1 MYKTLDQW
9 FMSSEEQKNIIQQK
23 TFFYFDHE
31 TMQSEWLHK
40 KPKGI
45 TYSTIVKWNKVPI
58 MLCTNTPQD
67 HKYEIPKD
75 KVYNVKQ
82 LSYFKSNI
90 QKCIRRQ
97 LNEKA
102 IKTSYHMIKM
112 DISEF
117 LRRLTVI
124 ILEDVKFHVSY
135 STLVWLMSVCSVTKE
150 PFKPDKKIIDW
161 LLGVVNT
168 LCEISEYDKVD
179 YENDKNKYKDNITD
193 FNDYDLLYSL
203 LLKCSY
209 GGMYYDINMLNY
221 FVGVWFERFK
231 NGEKCNEEEVKL
243 IDSSKIKPLTVEE
256 WKLDGENMCGVD
268 FHCYPPFLEI
278 LSKEYNYT
286 EKEVKKAIW
295 DCSSGINYRKLNEKS
310 EKDIEVWEKIKNKY
324 FELQVGVFNKYLK
337 GFQ

>member
-9 FMSSEEQKNIIQQK
+9 FMTPEDQKNIIQQK
-23 TFFYFDHE
+23 TIFYFDHN
-31 TMQSEWLHK
+31 TMESSWLHK
-40 KPKGI
+40 KPKEV
-45 TYSTIVKWNKVPI
+45 TYTTIVKWNHVPI

-82 LSYFKSNI
+82 ISYFKSNL

-102 IKTSYHMIKM
+102 IKTAYHMIKLDM
-112 DISEF
+112 SEM

-124 ILEDVKFHVSY
+124 VLEDVKFHISY
-135 STLVWLMSVCSVTKE
+135 STLVWLMTVMLSTKE
-150 PFKPDKKIIDW
+150 VFRPDKKIIDW

-168 LCEISEYDKVD
+168 LCEINEFDNVG
-179 YENDKNKYKDNITD
+179 YENDKNKYKDKITE

-203 LLKCSY
+203 LFRCSY

-221 FVGVWFERFK
+221 FVGLWLERFK
-231 NGEKCNEEEVKL
+231 NGERCDEHIIEL
-243 IDSSKIKPLTVEE
+243 IDSSKINSLTLND
-256 WKLDGENMCGVD
+256 WKLDGNNMVGVD

-286 EKEVKKAIW
+286 EKEIKKAIW
-295 DCSSGINYRKLNEKS
+295 DCSSGINYRNLNEKT
-310 EKDIEVWEKIKNKY
+310 EKDIEVWDKIRERY
-324 FELQVGVFNKYLK
+324 FELQHGVFNKYLK
-337 GFQ
+337 GF

>member
-9 FMSSEEQKNIIQQK
+9 FMTPEEQKNTISQK
-23 TFFYFDHE
+23 TIFYFDSDTME
-31 TMQSEWLHK
+31 TKWLFK

-45 TYSTIVKWNKVPI
+45 TYTTIVKWNKVPI

-75 KVYNVKQ
+75 KVYNIKQ
-82 LSYFKSNI
+82 ISYFKSNL

-102 IKTSYHMIKM
+102 VKTAYHMIKLDM
-112 DISEF
+112 SEM

-124 ILEDVKFHVSY
+124 VLEDVKFHTSY
-135 STLVWLMSVCSVTKE
+135 STLVWLMAVMSTTKE
-150 PFKPDKKIIDW
+150 VFKPTKNIIDW

-168 LCEISEYDKVD
+168 LCEINEYDNVG
-179 YENDKNKYKDNITD
+179 YENDKNKYKDHITD

-221 FVGVWFERFK
+221 FVGLWFERFE
-231 NGEKCNEEEVKL
+231 NGEKCNEHIIEL
-243 IDSSKIKPLTVEE
+243 IDSSKIKPLIMND
-256 WKLDGENMCGVD
+256 WKLDGDNMCGID

-295 DCSSGINYRKLNEKS
+295 DCSSGINHRKLNEIT
-310 EKDIEVWEKIKNKY
+310 EKDQEVWDKIKERY
-324 FELQVGVFNKYLK
+324 YELQNGVFNKYLK
-337 GFQ
+337 GF